1 MHLKVGNVI
10 ELSIA
15 CAAHELTLALVLVH
29 LFVHSQQVLFEA
41 EKKRSRYGLINIHIR
56 TDSSGLYKPFVADFA
71 IELVQFAILLMCTNR

>member
-41 EKKRSRYGLINIHIR
+41 EKERSCYGLINI
-56 TDSSGLYKPFVADFA
+56 
-71 IELVQFAILLMCTNR
+71 

>member
-29 LFVHSQQVLFEA
+29 LFVHSQQVLLEA
-41 EKKRSRYGLINIHIR
+41 EKETKSLWLNKHIG

-71 IELVQFAILLMCTNR
+71 IELVQFAILLVCTNR

>member
-41 EKKRSRYGLINIHIR
+41 EKERKSL
-56 TDSSGLYKPFVADFA
+56 
-71 IELVQFAILLMCTNR
+71 

>member
-41 EKKRSRYGLINIHIR
+41 EKEKKSLWLNKHIK

>member
-1 MHLKVGNVI
+1 MHLKIGNVI

-41 EKKRSRYGLINIHIR
+41 EKERKSLWLNKHISS
-56 TDSSGLYKPFVADFA
+56 DSSGLYKPFVADFA

>member
-1 MHLKVGNVI
+1 MHLKVSNVI

-41 EKKRSRYGLINIHIR
+41 EKERSRYGLVNI
-56 TDSSGLYKPFVADFA
+56 
-71 IELVQFAILLMCTNR
+71 

>member
-41 EKKRSRYGLINIHIR
+41 KKERKSLWLNNHIR